1 MPLHESESIV
11 LKTYN
16 LAEAD
21 RIALFLTREFGIVR
35 GVAKGA
41 RRLHSKFGSS
51 LEPFSIVQLEYFQK
65 DDRELVSIQKADLV
79 ISSFEAAS
87 DPRFLKVFS
96 RFADLITVFAQ
107 PNLPSPLLYRMLRAL
122 ILIAAERDS
131 DLAAIELYFEVW
143 LLRIEGFLPDW
154 SVCARCG
161 REFDAVEASEL
172 DAEDRLQCTRCSVKG
187 RRPIAPGVRNTLLRI
202 LRVSPAEFLSEAESH
217 REILRELSAI
227 VFKMLSKAAGPNQ
240 AKATAR
246 ANI

>member
-21 RIALFLTREFGIVR
+21 RIALSYPRVR
-35 GVAKGA
+35 YSPRRRQGA
-41 RRLHSKFGSS
+41 RRLHSKFGE
-51 LEPFSIVQLEYFQK
+51 LARAVLDRPARIFPK

-96 RFADLITVFAQ
+96 RFADLTNVFAQ

-122 ILIAAERDS
+122 ILIAAERDT
-131 DLAAIELYFEVW
+131 DLTAVELYFEVW

-154 SVCARCG
+154 SVCSLRK
-161 REFDAVEASEL
+161 EFDPAEASEL
-172 DAEDRLQCTRCSVKG
+172 DAEDRLQCT
-187 RRPIAPGVRNTLLRI
+187 LLG
-202 LRVSPAEFLSEAESH
+202 EG
-217 REILRELSAI
+217 
-227 VFKMLSKAAGPNQ
+227 KAADRSGRSEY
-240 AKATAR
+240 AASHFACLAGRVFAR
-246 ANI
+246 S

>member
-21 RIALFLTREFGIVR
+21 RIALFLTRDIGIVR
-35 GVAKGA
+35 GVAKGS

-51 LEPFSIVQLEYFQK
+51 LEPFSIVNLEYFQK
-65 DDRELVSIQKADLV
+65 DERELVSIQKAELV
-79 ISSFEAAS
+79 VSSFAAAS
-87 DPRFLKVFS
+87 EPPFLRVFA

-107 PNLPSPLLYRMLRAL
+107 PNLPAPLLYRMLRAL
-122 ILIAAERDS
+122 IIIAAEKDA
-131 DLAAIELYFEVW
+131 DLTAIELYFEVW

-154 SVCARCG
+154 SACARCG

-202 LRVSPAEFLSEAESH
+202 LRLSPAEFLTDVESH

-227 VFKMLSKAAGPNQ
+227 VFKMLSQAAGPNQ

-246 ANI
+246 PNI